1 MGIPSFYN
9 KLLQTITGLITFKQ
23 TIDHDLLAFD
33 ANCVIYHIHK
43 KLQNDGVFYDHTKH
57 SEYEDLLIKET
68 IKYFMTVISEVNPKK
83 GVYIALDGVVPF
95 AKILQQRRRRFKSVQ
110 TKKDENEI
118 RKISKPFF
126 DTNCITP
133 GTLFMDKLNK
143 ALIHLSETSKKSK
156 IKEQIP
162 IFVSTSDEFGEGE
175 QKVMEFLRCND
186 KIYKSFLIYGLD
198 ADLIILSMLHSIKH
212 KIPINLVREECEFT
226 PEGSF
231 SKLTYLNNELL
242 MNSLHSKYGNKD
254 QTLQSFIYDFI
265 GMMNL
270 LGNDFVPHSYSL
282 KIKDNG
288 IETLLSFL
296 QPITLKSKQTLL
308 NEDFSYNQDILIEL
322 FETLAKSEE
331 HFILKKIQT
340 KSTRTAG
347 FFCKS
352 SDLIEKEIS
361 MYNDSPLVWKAD
373 ELFVTSYSVDGK
385 LKYNWNDLYNH
396 HILYDNKEK
405 AIDLY
410 LESLAF
416 TLDYYIGNP
425 IDNDFY
431 YPFFYSPLF
440 SDLFIVMKDCKEK
453 KIEKQIKHTFTK
465 RSELKPIQQLVCVLP
480 EDSFYLLPDSCKRL
494 IKENPVYWP
503 KSFDYFS
510 IGKYYM
516 YECEPIIPILHSSI
530 VKKIFDESDLLI
542 EKHCM
547 KSSFDESESE
557 IQPIPS
563 MKKIR

>member
-9 KLLQTITGLITFKQ
+9 KLLQTIAGLITFKQ

-68 IKYFMTVISEVNPKK
+68 IHYFMFVISEVNPKK

-95 AKILQQRRRRFKSVQ
+95 AKIMQQRRRRFKSVQ
-110 TKKDENEI
+110 TKKDENI
-118 RKISKPFF
+118 IKKKSTPFF

-133 GTLFMDKLNK
+133 GTTFMDKLNK
-143 ALIHLSETSKKSK
+143 ELIKLSETSKSKS
-156 IKEQIP
+156 IP

-212 KIPINLVREECEFT
+212 SIPINLVREECEFT
-226 PEGSF
+226 PDGSF
-231 SKLTYLNNELL
+231 SKLTYLNNNLL

-254 QTLQSFIYDFI
+254 QTIQSFIYDFI

-288 IETLLSFL
+288 IETLLSML
-296 QPITLKSKQTLL
+296 QPITLKAKESLIQL
-308 NEDFSYNQDILIEL
+308 SYTNNFNYNSTILIEL
-322 FETLAKSEE
+322 FETLAKCEE
-331 HFILKKIQT
+331 HLILKKIQT

-352 SDLIEKEIS
+352 SDPIEKEHAI
-361 MYNDSPLVWKAD
+361 YNDSPLVWKAD
-373 ELFVTSYSVDGK
+373 ELFVSSYSIDGK
-385 LKYNWNDLYNH
+385 LKHNWNDIYNE
-396 HILYDNKEK
+396 HILYNNKQK

-410 LESLAF
+410 LESFAF

-425 IDNDFY
+425 IDNDFH

-440 SDLFIVMKDCKEK
+440 NDIVSSMKVSKSGAKLVVKHNYKE
-453 KIEKQIKHTFTK
+453 

-480 EDSFYLLPDSCKRL
+480 EDSFYLLPIHYKKL
-494 IKENPVYWP
+494 IEENPVYWP

-516 YECEPIIPILHSSI
+516 YECEPIIPILHSST
-530 VKKIFDESDLLI
+530 VKKLTSMFEYF
-542 EKHCM
+542 EK
-547 KSSFDESESE
+547 SE
-557 IQPIPS
+557 IKDDGDSEIIPLPS
-563 MKKIR
+563 MRKLRF